1 MAANPKLLSNL
12 SLHLHNGDQMKQP
25 EFHIA
30 YSNMPDRYR
39 AELIGGMVFEPS
51 PVSYVH
57 GQSDSSLM
65 YLLAQYATATKY
77 VEKAQNVTLILG
89 EDDEVQPDG
98 LLRLPENLGGRSR
111 IKKGFLHG
119 SPELVA
125 EIAYS
130 SRAIDLHLKKQ
141 RYAKAGVTEY
151 IVYCLE
157 PKKLHWF
164 RLQEDAQ
171 LTPDNNG
178 TFCSIVF
185 PGLWINEPALIV
197 YDSDETDQVLREG
210 LSSEEFQEFKKQ
222 LQCKADLRKPSR
234 RRN

>member
-1 MAANPKLLSNL
+1 MAANPKILSNP
-12 SLHLHNGDQMKQP
+12 SPDLHNGDQMKQP

-98 LLRLPENLGGRSR
+98 LLRLPENLGGRSS
-111 IKKGFLHG
+111 IKNGFLHG

-141 RYAKAGVTEY
+141 RYEKAGVTEY
-151 IVYCLE
+151 VVYCVE

-164 RLQEDAQ
+164 RLQESAELPPNTD
-171 LTPDNNG
+171 G
-178 TFCSIVF
+178 TFRSIGF
-185 PGLWINEPALIV
+185 PGLWINEPALI
-197 YDSDETDQVLREG
+197 DADADRSDEVLAEG
-210 LSSEEFQEFKKQ
+210 LESSEFTQYKKQ
-222 LQCKADLRKPSR
+222 LIRVAGSRKKTK
-234 RRN
+234 

>member
-12 SLHLHNGDQMKQP
+12 SPNLHNGDQMKQS

-30 YSNMPDRYR
+30 YSNMPQSYR

-65 YLLAQYATATKY
+65 DLLFQYAKATKH

-89 EDDEVQPDG
+89 EDEEVQPDG
-98 LLRLPENLGGRSR
+98 LLRLPEDLGGSSS
-111 IKKGFLHG
+111 IKDGFLHG

-151 IVYCLE
+151 IVYCVE
-157 PKKLHWF
+157 PKKLHWV
-164 RLQEDAQ
+164 RLQEGAQ

-178 TFCSIVF
+178 TFRSIVF
-185 PGLWINEPALIV
+185 PGLWINEPALIAA
-197 YDSDETDQVLREG
+197 DSDETDQVLREG
-210 LSSEEFQEFKKQ
+210 LSSEQFHEFKEQ
-222 LQCKADLRKPSR
+222 LQRKADLRKRSR
-234 RRN
+234 GRN